1 MCPGDAPAA
10 GAGAEPGAE
19 AGTPGAFV
27 SPSGG
32 ALGLLEGEAGATFG
46 FGGTPTLWTEQREQE
61 GMAGAP
67 PGRVRAPGPLATP
80 SIPLTSS
87 TLAAGASTKAAGCK

>member
-1 MCPGDAPAA
+1 LCPGDAPAA

-67 PGRVRAPGPLATP
+67 PAESGPRAPTPLP
-80 SIPLTSS
+80 
-87 TLAAGASTKAAGCK
+87 ASL